1 VRRNYLVLAAIVAAL
16 ALMISAGVVNFMQRR
31 RVEAARAQAIRME
44 LVPDTGQNSGA
55 QVTPDPAAPDDA
67 AIPQNDYTTPLN
79 GKAAPNFTLQDLNG
93 KSISLASYKGRPLV
107 VDFWATWCGP
117 CQIEIPWF
125 EKLHDQYAT
134 QGLEILGVSTD
145 DLDRD
150 DPAKLFTQKR
160 DISDFAS
167 KMHMN
172 YPVLLGEDAVEDKW
186 SVDAMPTTFFI
197 DRNGK
202 VVASTV
208 GLAPRDEIEADIKKA
223 IQSAAPNL
231 APNVARNGASS

>member
-1 VRRNYLVLAAIVAAL
+1 MKRNILVLAAMVTAL
-16 ALMISAGVVNFMQRR
+16 TLMIAAGIVNFEHRR
-31 RVEAARAQAIRME
+31 KAELARMRGPQMT
-44 LVPDTGQNSGA
+44 LVPDNGSAGA
-55 QVTPDPAAPDDA
+55 SPGAADAEGDMDNASALDGKVAPA
-67 AIPQNDYTTPLN
+67 L
-79 GKAAPNFTLQDLNG
+79 TLADLNG
-93 KSISLASYKGRPLV
+93 NKVSLTNYKGRPLV

-117 CQIEIPWF
+117 CKVEIPWF
-125 EKLHDQYAT
+125 EKLHEQYAG

-160 DISDFAS
+160 DIADFVS

-186 SVDAMPTTFFI
+186 GIDAMPTTFFI

-202 VVASTV
+202 IVASTI
-208 GLAPRDEIEADIKKA
+208 GLAPREVIEEDIRKA
-223 IQSAAPNL
+223 IAS
-231 APNVARNGASS
+231 GATS